1 MTKTYHHRAHR
12 FALGSVYVTRRVS
25 EELANEEIQAVLE
38 RHASGDWGLV
48 DDEDRE
54 ANEQALVNG
63 LRLLSSYVTA
73 SGLKLW
79 VITEADRS
87 ATTILFPS
95 EY

>member
-1 MTKTYHHRAHR
+1 MTETYHHRAHR
-12 FALGSVYVTRRVS
+12 FALGNVYVTRRVS
-25 EELANEEIQAVLE
+25 EELANEEIQAILE
-38 RHASGDWGLV
+38 RHANGDWGLV
-48 DDEDRE
+48 SDEDRE
-54 ANEQALVNG
+54 ANEHALDNG

-87 ATTILFPS
+87 ATTMLFPS